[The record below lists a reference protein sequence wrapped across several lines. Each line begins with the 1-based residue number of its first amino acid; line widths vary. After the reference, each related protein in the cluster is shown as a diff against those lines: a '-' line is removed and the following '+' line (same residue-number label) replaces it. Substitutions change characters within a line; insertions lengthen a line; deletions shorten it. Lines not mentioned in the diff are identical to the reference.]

1 MLPFREAPAYS
12 KRRRGPSS
20 GNGSGNDQS
29 PSSLSAPRVLLR
41 SNSDNNLTVSQYQQ
55 QHSSPGNWAP
65 HQQQHQHAQAHPH
78 RAPQQGH
85 PQPGSS
91 ALHRS
96 LSPQLLQQMPSGSP
110 NGNVVVRTMGRGA
123 RSRSPS
129 LSRLGEEAR
138 RAVPSQRQ
146 PRSFYT
152 WRSIHF
158 PPHPS
163 SHGEAVGTR
172 RKLYSAV
179 PGRHFVVVRPY
190 TAQAEGEINLYKSD
204 RVKVLSIGEGGFW
217 EGSAHGQVGWFPAD
231 CVEEVPAKATEE
243 RICNGNES
251 VSPGA
256 SLDVLIWSSGHSTF
270 SPQHRH
276 RSCPHQASEPQTDG
290 PQPESVRNLQDWREQ
305 RGPGLRQ

>member
-1 MLPFREAPAYS
+1 MKSIINALKKEVPFREAPAYT

-20 GNGSGNDQS
+20 GNNSGNGQS
-29 PSSLSAPRVLLR
+29 PTSLSAPRVLLR

-55 QHSSPGNWAP
+55 QQHSSPSNWAP
-65 HQQQHQHAQAHPH
+65 HLQQHQHAQPHPH

-85 PQPGSS
+85 SQPGSS

-110 NGNVVVRTMGRGA
+110 NGTVVVRTMGRGA

-138 RAVPSQRQ
+138 RALPSQRQ
-146 PRSFYT
+146 PS
-152 WRSIHF
+152 
-158 PPHPS
+158 PS

-204 RVKVLSIGEGGFW
+204 RHRRGGFL
-217 EGSAHGQVGWFPAD
+217 GGQRRGQVGWFPAD
-231 CVEEVPAKATEE
+231 CVEEIPAKATDE
-243 RICNGNES
+243 RSYSRADRADRRKLFRHYTVGSYDSFDASSDCVVDEKTVVLQKKENEGFGF
-251 VSPGA
+251 VLRGA
-256 SLDVLIWSSGHSTF
+256 K
-270 SPQHRH
+270 
-276 RSCPHQASEPQTDG
+276 
-290 PQPESVRNLQDWREQ
+290 
-305 RGPGLRQ
+305 

>member
-1 MLPFREAPAYS
+1 MIPTRGVAIIAGNFELAELIKNHKETDIVPFREAPAYS

-55 QHSSPGNWAP
+55 QHGSPGNWAP
-65 HQQQHQHAQAHPH
+65 HQQQQHQHTQPH
-78 RAPQQGH
+78 LPRAPQQGH
-85 PQPGSS
+85 SQPGSS

-138 RAVPSQRQ
+138 RGIPSQRQ
-146 PRSFYT
+146 PS
-152 WRSIHF
+152 
-158 PPHPS
+158 PS

-190 TAQAEGEINLYKSD
+190 TAQAEGEINLYKGD

-217 EGSAHGQVGWFPAD
+217 EGSARGQVGWFPAD
-231 CVEEVPAKATEE
+231 CVEEIPAKATDE
-243 RICNGNES
+243 RS
-251 VSPGA
+251 
-256 SLDVLIWSSGHSTF
+256 
-270 SPQHRH
+270 
-276 RSCPHQASEPQTDG
+276 
-290 PQPESVRNLQDWREQ
+290 
-305 RGPGLRQ
+305 